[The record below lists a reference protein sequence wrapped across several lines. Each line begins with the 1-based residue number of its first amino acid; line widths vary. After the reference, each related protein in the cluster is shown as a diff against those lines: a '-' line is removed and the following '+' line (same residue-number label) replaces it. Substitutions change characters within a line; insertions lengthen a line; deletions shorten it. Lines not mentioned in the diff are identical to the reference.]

1 MTTDNEKIKEYL
13 EKIIDPEIE
22 GMISDM
28 DTHHID
34 AGSELCS
41 FLSRGDL
48 MILSI
53 LAHRY
58 IDDYDY
64 EENDKIG
71 IYYYADDYY
80 NGGKNILDELID
92 KEIERSDNE

>member
-1 MTTDNEKIKEYL
+1 MENAIRWIFARRSK
-13 EKIIDPEIE
+13 KIIDPEIE
-22 GMISDM
+22 DMISDM
-28 DTHHID
+28 YTYHID
-34 AGSELCS
+34 AGTELCS

-64 EENDKIG
+64 EENEKIG
-71 IYYYADDYY
+71 ISYYA
-80 NGGKNILDELID
+80 LDELID
-92 KEIERSDNE
+92 KEIERSGN